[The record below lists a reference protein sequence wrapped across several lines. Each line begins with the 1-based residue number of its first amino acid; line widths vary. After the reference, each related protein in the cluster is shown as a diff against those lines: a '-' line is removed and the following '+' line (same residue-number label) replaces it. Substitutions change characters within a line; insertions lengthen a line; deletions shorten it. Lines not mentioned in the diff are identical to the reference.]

1 MAKRIISMNWLRV
14 RERAFELR
22 KQRDIQWNRVHASQ
36 LALLSRRI
44 EDQDEH
50 IEMLDEHM
58 TLQLRLVS
66 SAILTYEA
74 NKRDD
79 DRKR

>member
-1 MAKRIISMNWLRV
+1 M
-14 RERAFELR
+14 
-22 KQRDIQWNRVHASQ
+22 HASQ
-36 LALLSRRI
+36 LALLSGRI

-58 TLQLRLVS
+58 TLQFRLVS
-66 SAILTYEA
+66 SAMLTYEG